1 MIQEPESLIQFIAEE
16 EFLPFVQETSLS
28 FFRTINS
35 FKSFVKEETDVS
47 KKLYSHLVQEAE
59 FLESFLDEHGARE
72 NKTWIYFS
80 EYVASI
86 RNLGISAF
94 LIRHLLDR
102 YPFYNLLISEKV
114 EKEFYLKTDQTLSFL
129 NHSIL
134 SLFEEIENSA
144 KINGLEVPQGGL
156 ESSEFP
162 EFQSNKKLPK
172 NISEDRVK
180 DAQERVI
187 DLCGKVRNVA
197 KMIKKVKIEYTE
209 DMEQLRKII
218 PDIINEKNSRMYSNF
233 IHSVQSDYDT
243 YIKNTRIE
251 HIFPT
256 LKNIRGCISLALH
269 LQEISLWLCHFYER
283 HEDDIRQGGCKETIA
298 SLVDKNTLFS
308 TIINFAFKL
317 SMNYIEEGAKLSEE
331 ILTNALEIVRY
342 ELPVPQP
349 LGFHARPSTYLT
361 LIVKE
366 HNKDVFLLVDD
377 EKFSLKSVMSLL
389 QAGGLI
395 ADKGYQRVTFEGDKK
410 TLDDI
415 KILAES
421 NYCEGNE
428 IPAGLEYL
436 KALTN
441 TSK

>member
-1 MIQEPESLIQFIAEE
+1 MAKEPESLVQFIAEE
-16 EFLPFVQETSLS
+16 EFLPFVQETSRG

-35 FKSFVKEETDVS
+35 FKFYVKEQSDVS
-47 KKLYSHLVQEAE
+47 KKFYSHLVQESE

-72 NKTWIYFS
+72 NKTWVNFS

-102 YPFYNLLISEKV
+102 YPYYNLDIPEEV
-114 EKEFYLKTDQTLSFL
+114 EKEFYLRTDQTLVFL
-129 NHSIL
+129 NQSIL
-134 SLFEEIENSA
+134 SLFEEIEKSA
-144 KINGLEVPQGGL
+144 KVNGLEVPSEGVKP
-156 ESSEFP
+156 SEFP

-180 DAQERVI
+180 DEQERVI

-197 KMIKKVKIEYTE
+197 KMIKEVKIEFTE
-209 DMEQLRKII
+209 DLDQLRKLI
-218 PDIINEKNSRMYSNF
+218 PDIINEKNSRMYSNV

-243 YIKNTRIE
+243 YVKNTRIE
-251 HIFPT
+251 YTFPD

-308 TIINFAFKL
+308 SIINFAFKL
-317 SMNYIEEGAKLSEE
+317 SLAYIQEGARLSEE

-342 ELPVPQP
+342 ELPIPQP
-349 LGFHARPSTYLT
+349 HGFHARPSTYLT
-361 LIVKE
+361 LIAKE

-389 QAGGLI
+389 QAGGLV
-395 ADKGYQRVTFEGDKK
+395 ADKGYMMVTFEGDKK

-421 NYCEGNE
+421 NYCESEE

-441 TSK
+441 SSK

>member
-1 MIQEPESLIQFIAEE
+1 MTSEPESLIQFIAEE
-16 EFLPFVQETSLS
+16 DFLPFVQDRSLS
-28 FFRTINS
+28 FFRSMNS
-35 FKSFVKEETDVS
+35 LKAYVGDGSDIS
-47 KKLYSHLVQEAE
+47 KKFYSHLVQEAE

-72 NKTWIYFS
+72 NKTWVNFS

-86 RNLGISAF
+86 RNLGICAF

-102 YPFYNLLISEKV
+102 YPFYNLLVSGEV
-114 EKEFYLKTDQTLSFL
+114 EKEFYSGADKTLIFL
-129 NHSIL
+129 NQSIL
-134 SLFEEIENSA
+134 SLFEEIEKSA
-144 KINGLEVPQGGL
+144 KVNGLKVPGEGVKP
-156 ESSEFP
+156 SEFP

-180 DAQERVI
+180 DEQERVI

-197 KMIKKVKIEYTE
+197 KMLKEVKIEFTE
-209 DMEQLRKII
+209 DMDQLRKII
-218 PDIINEKNSRMYSNF
+218 PEIINEKNSRMYSNV

-243 YIKNTRIE
+243 YVKNTRIE
-251 HIFPT
+251 YTFPD
-256 LKNIRGCISLALH
+256 LKNIRGCMSLALH

-308 TIINFAFKL
+308 TIINFGFKL
-317 SMNYIEEGAKLSEE
+317 SIAYIQEGARLSEE

-342 ELPVPQP
+342 ELPIPQP
-349 LGFHARPSTYLT
+349 HGFHARPSTYLT
-361 LIVKE
+361 LIAKE
-366 HNKDVFLLVDD
+366 HNKDAFLLVDD

-395 ADKGYQRVTFEGDKK
+395 ADKGYQIVTFEGDKK

-421 NYCEGNE
+421 NYCENE
-428 IPAGLEYL
+428 EVPAGLEYL

-441 TSK
+441 SSK

>member
-1 MIQEPESLIQFIAEE
+1 MS
-16 EFLPFVQETSLS
+16 
-28 FFRTINS
+28 
-35 FKSFVKEETDVS
+35 
-47 KKLYSHLVQEAE
+47 
-59 FLESFLDEHGARE
+59 DE
-72 NKTWIYFS
+72 
-80 EYVASI
+80 
-86 RNLGISAF
+86 
-94 LIRHLLDR
+94 
-102 YPFYNLLISEKV
+102 V
-114 EKEFYLKTDQTLSFL
+114 EKEFYSKSDQTVSFL
-129 NHSIL
+129 NRSIL
-134 SLFEEIENSA
+134 SLFEEIEKSA
-144 KINGLEVPQGGL
+144 KVNGLEVPKEGVKP
-156 ESSEFP
+156 SEFP

-172 NISEDRVK
+172 NISEDRVR
-180 DAQERVI
+180 DEQERVI

-197 KMIKKVKIEYTE
+197 KMIKEVKIEFTE

-218 PDIINEKNSRMYSNF
+218 PDTINEKNSRMYSNV

-243 YIKNTRIE
+243 YVKNTRIE
-251 HIFPT
+251 YTFPR

-269 LQEISLWLCHFYER
+269 LQEVSLWLCHFYER
-283 HEDDIRQGGCKETIA
+283 HEDDIRQGACKETIA

-308 TIINFAFKL
+308 SIINFAFKL
-317 SMNYIEEGAKLSEE
+317 SMAYIEEGAKLSEE

-361 LIVKE
+361 LIAKE
-366 HNKDVFLLVDD
+366 HNKDVYLLVDD

-395 ADKGYQRVTFEGDKK
+395 ADKGYQVVTFEGDKK

-421 NYCEGNE
+421 NYCEGE
-428 IPAGLEYL
+428 EVPAGLEYL

-441 TSK
+441 SSK